1 MLKRD
6 DIEDM
11 GYGYYTTPSSGGNM
25 QTPLEMVQELLD
37 KWRDVIDTT
46 DDHTERTVAAEFV
59 DDLHEVHKCL
69 TRK

>member
-1 MLKRD
+1 MCYANRV
-6 DIEDM
+6 
-11 GYGYYTTPSSGGNM
+11 T
-25 QTPLEMVQELLD
+25 TPLEMVQELLD

-46 DDHTERTVAAEFV
+46 DDHTERTVAVEFV